1 MWHCEY
7 GKEPFDMRL
16 FWLLCVRRIWV
27 VLAGALAGM
36 AFAGG
41 IYYVKNVTLGGA
53 IPYTMESKY
62 YLEYAVDP
70 SDQQTYS
77 YFASYTW
84 NDLLKSEAMM
94 AEMLGKLTFSMTA
107 EELAA
112 SFEPELI
119 SDLRICYIRTT
130 HENPEKVREID
141 RVAGEAMVAIGEKQ
155 RELREVSLMDRG
167 EPALAM
173 PDLRTLRA
181 CVLGAALGAF
191 AALFGLGVHE
201 ILEERIQVPGTL
213 ARRYGVPVA
222 GYVSREGKP
231 SGELAAQLACLLR
244 DKRRIGVTAV
254 NGELDLKGLTGVLG
268 KAQEQGGAFPGKA
281 QEQDGASL
289 RKEQEQGGVS
299 PGKPQEQGGA
309 SRGKAG
315 EREYREIPCL
325 FQAPEAGE
333 SLREQEG
340 VLLAVQAGADRGK
353 AIEEILRQLGQLGI
367 SVDAMILAMADDR
380 LIRHYLWGH
389 KRGRNP
395 AGAPGLRTCGKE
407 EAWK

>member
-27 VLAGALAGM
+27 VLVGALAGM

-41 IYYVKNVTLGGA
+41 IYYVKNVTLGGV

-130 HENPEKVREID
+130 HEDPEKVREID

-155 RELREVSLMDRG
+155 RELLEVSLMDRG
-167 EPALAM
+167 EPALAV

-231 SGELAAQLACLLR
+231 SGELAMQLACLLR

-254 NGELDLKGLTGVLG
+254 NGELGLNGLTEVLG
-268 KAQEQGGAFPGKA
+268 KAQEQGG
-281 QEQDGASL
+281 
-289 RKEQEQGGVS
+289 V
-299 PGKPQEQGGA
+299 

-340 VLLAVQAGADRGK
+340 VLLVVQAGGDRGK

-389 KRGRNP
+389 NRGRNH
-395 AGAPGLRTCGKE
+395 AGAPGLRTCGKRE
-407 EAWK
+407 I

>member
-130 HENPEKVREID
+130 HEDPEKVREID
-141 RVAGEAMVAIGEKQ
+141 RAAGEAMVAIGEKQ

-254 NGELDLKGLTGVLG
+254 NGELDLKGLTEVLG

-281 QEQDGASL
+281 QEQDGAS
-289 RKEQEQGGVS
+289 
-299 PGKPQEQGGA
+299 
-309 SRGKAG
+309 RGTAG

-389 KRGRNP
+389 KRGRNL

>member
-1 MWHCEY
+1 
-7 GKEPFDMRL
+7 MRL

-130 HENPEKVREID
+130 HEDPEKVREID
-141 RVAGEAMVAIGEKQ
+141 RAAGEAMVAIGEKQ

-340 VLLAVQAGADRGK
+340 VLLAVQAGVDRGK

>member
-130 HENPEKVREID
+130 NEDPEKVREID
-141 RVAGEAMVAIGEKQ
+141 RAAGEAMVAIGEKQ

-181 CVLGAALGAF
+181 CVLGAVLGAF

-268 KAQEQGGAFPGKA
+268 KP
-281 QEQDGASL
+281 
-289 RKEQEQGGVS
+289 QEQGGV
-299 PGKPQEQGGA
+299 

-340 VLLAVQAGADRGK
+340 VLLAVQAGVDRGK

-389 KRGRNP
+389 KRGRNH

>member
-36 AFAGG
+36 VFAGG
-41 IYYVKNVTLGGA
+41 IYYVKNVTLGGV

-130 HENPEKVREID
+130 DEDPEKVREID
-141 RVAGEAMVAIGEKQ
+141 RAAGEAMVAIGEKQ
-155 RELREVSLMDRG
+155 RELREVSLLDRG
-167 EPALAM
+167 EPTLAM
-173 PDLRTLRA
+173 PDLRTMRA

-231 SGELAAQLACLLR
+231 SGELAAQLACLFR
-244 DKRRIGVTAV
+244 DKSRIGVTAV

-281 QEQDGASL
+281 QEQGGA
-289 RKEQEQGGVS
+289 S
-299 PGKPQEQGGA
+299 PGKTKEQGSV

-315 EREYREIPCL
+315 EREYRKIPCL

-340 VLLAVQAGADRGK
+340 VLLAVQAGVDRGK

-380 LIRHYLWGH
+380 LIRHYLWGND
-389 KRGRNP
+389 RGRNH
-395 AGAPGLRTCGKE
+395 AGAPGLRTCGKRE
-407 EAWK
+407 I

>member
-41 IYYVKNVTLGGA
+41 IYYVKNVTLGGV

-94 AEMLGKLTFSMTA
+94 AEMLEKLNFSMTA

-130 HENPEKVREID
+130 HEDPEKVREID
-141 RVAGEAMVAIGEKQ
+141 RAAGEAMVAIGEKQ

-254 NGELDLKGLTGVLG
+254 TGELDLKGLTEVL
-268 KAQEQGGAFPGKA
+268 
-281 QEQDGASL
+281 
-289 RKEQEQGGVS
+289 
-299 PGKPQEQGGA
+299 
-309 SRGKAG
+309 GKAG

-325 FQAPEAGE
+325 FRAPEAGE

-340 VLLAVQAGADRGK
+340 VLLAVQAGVDRGK
-353 AIEEILRQLGQLGI
+353 AIEEILRQLGQRGI

-389 KRGRNP
+389 NRGRNH
-395 AGAPGLRTCGKE
+395 AGAPGLRTCGKRE
-407 EAWK
+407 I

>member
-1 MWHCEY
+1 MWHCDY

-41 IYYVKNVTLGGA
+41 IYYVKNVTLGGV

-94 AEMLGKLTFSMTA
+94 AEMLGKLNFSMTA

-130 HENPEKVREID
+130 HEDPEKVREID
-141 RVAGEAMVAIGEKQ
+141 RAAGEAMVAVGEKQ

-191 AALFGLGVHE
+191 AALFGLGIHE

-231 SGELAAQLACLLR
+231 SGELAVQLACLLR

-254 NGELDLKGLTGVLG
+254 NGELDLKGLTEVL
-268 KAQEQGGAFPGKA
+268 GKA
-281 QEQDGASL
+281 QEQDGASPGTAQ
-289 RKEQEQGGVS
+289 EQDGASPGTAQEQGV
-299 PGKPQEQGGA
+299 

-340 VLLAVQAGADRGK
+340 VLLAVQAGVDRGK

-389 KRGRNP
+389 NRGRNH
-395 AGAPGLRTCGKE
+395 AGAAGLRTCGKRE
-407 EAWK
+407 I